1 MTIFDKDVNKVL
13 PTETVNE
20 VDKEKNTKESITS
33 LSRDNTNYLQ
43 DDNVENIDDIN
54 ELLMI
59 EAQVT
64 KK

>member
-20 VDKEKNTKESITS
+20 VDKEKNTKERITS

>member
-20 VDKEKNTKESITS
+20 VDKEKNTKERITS

-64 KK
+64 EK